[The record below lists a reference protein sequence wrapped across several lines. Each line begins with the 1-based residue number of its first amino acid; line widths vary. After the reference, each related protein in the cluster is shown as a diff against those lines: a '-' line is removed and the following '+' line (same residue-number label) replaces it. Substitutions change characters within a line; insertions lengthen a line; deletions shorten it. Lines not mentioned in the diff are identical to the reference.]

1 MDYSPSR
8 TLNNSKEGCRS
19 LGVCR
24 QKTRKAGRD
33 QVLMRPSLCPELC
46 AQGSRPVKSPFH
58 SLWKAAGQLVKLRIG
73 GGSRMQSIRERLK
86 VSFSKLLCLPQLYG
100 ENPSTG
106 IS

>member
-8 TLNNSKEGCRS
+8 TLNKSKEGCRS

-33 QVLMRPSLCPELC
+33 QVLMGHSLCPELC
-46 AQGSRPVKSPFH
+46 AQGSRPVRLPFH

-73 GGSRMQSIRERLK
+73 G
-86 VSFSKLLCLPQLYG
+86 
-100 ENPSTG
+100 
-106 IS
+106 